1 MGWEILQGLVP
12 NLGSK
17 DISGSVPRS
26 CTSSQPCDIGV
37 RLGSHGIA
45 SSGFFFFRCFGW
57 NPFSQGYFKVLG
69 KGKLPAVPIIV
80 KAKIFSKLAEQKIRA
95 AGGACLLSA

>member
-1 MGWEILQGLVP
+1 MHILATMRHRRAPWLSRDC
-12 NLGSK
+12 L
-17 DISGSVPRS
+17 
-26 CTSSQPCDIGV
+26 
-37 RLGSHGIA
+37 LWLL
-45 SSGFFFFRCFGW
+45 FFRCFGW